1 MFMIAASSGAI
12 SSSPVGATV
21 FLAVLG
27 VVAVWFGARFVFNL
41 GGAVDTTLERRRVAL
56 ELRGQR
62 TGNLEFAA
70 ADGMGAWF
78 FKLVGGLVGLAG
90 LGMLALSLILSVG

>member
-1 MFMIAASSGAI
+1 MFMIAVSSGAS

-27 VVAVWFGARFVFNL
+27 VAAVCFGARFVFDP
-41 GGAVDTTLERRRVAL
+41 GGAVDTTLERRRIAL

-62 TGNLEFAA
+62 TGNLERAA

-78 FKLVGGLVGLAG
+78 FELMGSLVGLAG
-90 LGMLALSLILSVG
+90 LGMLALSLVLSTD